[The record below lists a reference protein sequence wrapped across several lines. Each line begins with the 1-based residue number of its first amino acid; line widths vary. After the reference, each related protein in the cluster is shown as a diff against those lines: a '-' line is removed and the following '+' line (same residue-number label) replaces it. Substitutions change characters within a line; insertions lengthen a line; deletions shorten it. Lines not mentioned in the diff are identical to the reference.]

1 MPSPPGAGHPLQTL
15 TLIDV
20 ILLRFARQTVHM
32 CGLAAICASSE
43 RTHQLLII
51 IIVVGCLASVDTTR
65 NLNGNSTSVMEIAPP
80 KSRPSE
86 SGSKRASDG
95 YPAKGGDV
103 MDDFPMAIAGFALRT
118 LHLIVDNSL
127 WSVLWVVLSGVLA
140 HVAGTRGRSRTGWF
154 FLSLVV
160 LSPFISLIILLALPN
175 LRREQIEAE
184 RHREIVQALAKINID
199 ASAPATEFSS
209 SVGSQGLSGERFT
222 KLSKRLG

>member
-1 MPSPPGAGHPLQTL
+1 
-15 TLIDV
+15 
-20 ILLRFARQTVHM
+20 
-32 CGLAAICASSE
+32 
-43 RTHQLLII
+43 
-51 IIVVGCLASVDTTR
+51 
-65 NLNGNSTSVMEIAPP
+65 
-80 KSRPSE
+80 
-86 SGSKRASDG
+86 
-95 YPAKGGDV
+95 

-209 SVGSQGLSGERFT
+209 SVGSQGLSGERFYEAIKTIGLT
-222 KLSKRLG
+222 KESAHMFLGVDNRVINRWWSGQDIPRSVELLLELMIALGLSAERVNKLTRIANK